1 MQTSLITP
9 CSNPL
14 DWKSSVWQT
23 HDAHSPAAP
32 PRRGEDTRVPR
43 GFLRFLLQQVP
54 ELQRTECAGS
64 MRGGVSPF
72 SPGQDQRR
80 RRVVIDNEEEC
91 LEARLLSGRYD

>member
-1 MQTSLITP
+1 MSGKHTTLTGQ
-9 CSNPL
+9 
-14 DWKSSVWQT
+14 
-23 HDAHSPAAP
+23 P
-32 PRRGEDTRVPR
+32 PRQDEERIPGYPR

-54 ELQRTECAGS
+54 ELQRAECVGS